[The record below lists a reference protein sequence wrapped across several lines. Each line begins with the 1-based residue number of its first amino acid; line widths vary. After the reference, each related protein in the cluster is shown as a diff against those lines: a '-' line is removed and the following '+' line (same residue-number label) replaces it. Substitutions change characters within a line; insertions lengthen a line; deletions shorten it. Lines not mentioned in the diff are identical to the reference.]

1 MHERQV
7 HHGHLVNDQ
16 DVCLQRIFPVSEE
29 AAGISF
35 FLRIAA
41 HFKKPMDRLSL
52 ISCRLGHPLCRPSRW
67 RCKKNAHPFTLK
79 KSYHRVDRRCL
90 SRSRTSG
97 EHKKPMFDRF
107 YHGAV
112 LHWIK
117 LDLFL
122 FFHLFQPALH
132 HLFRHFTVYVQIME
146 HLRRIQFQIII
157 VGRIDPYLTVRF
169 FHHCL
174 ALDTQI
180 HDIFFDILN
189 LYFQQRTG
197 SLQQN
202 LLRKINM
209 PLSHRLLQCVKNT
222 AFDPIIRICMDSDPR
237 GDLIRGLKTY
247 PFNIVCQLIRILLQN
262 FVNFHPVIPVDLCS
276 KTEGDSVF
284 LKIDHRLAHIL
295 LLFHLYRDLPRLSL
309 ADPLDLRKPFRLF
322 LYNSE
327 GIFLKPPHD
336 PCGKSSAHSLDRS

>member
-1 MHERQV
+1 
-7 HHGHLVNDQ
+7 
-16 DVCLQRIFPVSEE
+16 
-29 AAGISF
+29 
-35 FLRIAA
+35 
-41 HFKKPMDRLSL
+41 
-52 ISCRLGHPLCRPSRW
+52 
-67 RCKKNAHPFTLK
+67 
-79 KSYHRVDRRCL
+79 
-90 SRSRTSG
+90 
-97 EHKKPMFDRF
+97 MFDRF

-202 LLRKINM
+202 LLRKVIGFNIMDSAIFLLLASLGYIDGGVAPIVGDRGFDPLYIN
-209 PLSHRLLQCVKNT
+209 PIPSGLVLTGIVVSVSIT
-222 AFDPIIRICMDSDPR
+222 AF
-237 GDLIRGLKTY
+237 
-247 PFNIVCQLIRILLQN
+247 
-262 FVNFHPVIPVDLCS
+262 
-276 KTEGDSVF
+276 
-284 LKIDHRLAHIL
+284 
-295 LLFHLYRDLPRLSL
+295 SL
-309 ADPLDLRKPFRLF
+309 ALIQRIYRRYGTIEMRELLERAKKEDD
-322 LYNSE
+322 
-327 GIFLKPPHD
+327 
-336 PCGKSSAHSLDRS
+336 